1 MAETFDFIIVG
12 AGSAGCVLA
21 ANLSESGRH
30 SVLLLEAGPDRT
42 RNFWVT
48 MPLGYGHSIFNN
60 TVNWMLSSEPDPNL
74 GGRRQYIPRGK
85 TVGGSGS
92 INAMVY
98 MRGTPADYTE
108 WEAEGNPGWGWPD
121 VLASYKRIERHT
133 VQDADWHGHDGPLEI
148 TSRSAWSHPICEAFI
163 EAGRQLQYPVND
175 DFNGRSIEG
184 VGYYHHSICG
194 RGKRMSSARAWL
206 EPARGRSN
214 LKVVTGAHVQRLD
227 MDGRRVTGV
236 TYLLNGQSL
245 TATAGR
251 EVIVSAGAIHSPHLL
266 MVSGIGPANDLKRA
280 GVTPLHD
287 LAAVGQHLQ
296 DHVAYD
302 IKYRSRVPTLNQQLN
317 NWPGKLLAGIR
328 YLLTGTGVLSTG
340 TTHAGGFVRS
350 AHHRESANLQLYF
363 SPLSRDVV
371 PGGPGRMGQP
381 DKYAA
386 FSMSICNMRPLS
398 RGWLKLA
405 GPAAETAPAVQFNFL
420 SEQRDVDE
428 LVEGV
433 SLLRR
438 FAEAPALGRIIEREY
453 IPGPDVATPKAV
465 EEDIRQRCYSIY
477 HPSGTCRMGPDIR
490 TSVVDA
496 RLKVH
501 GVHGLRVADASVM
514 PFVVSGNLNAPS
526 MMIGQRASEILLQ
539 ELQGQG

>member
-1 MAETFDFIIVG
+1 MAGQFDFIIVG

-21 ANLSESGRH
+21 ANLSEGGRY
-30 SVLLLEAGPDRT
+30 SVLLLEAGADKT
-42 RNFWVT
+42 RSFWVT

-60 TVNWMLSSEPDPNL
+60 AINWMLSSEPDPNL
-74 GGRRQYIPRGK
+74 AGRRQYIPRGK

-98 MRGTPADYTE
+98 MRGTPADFTE
-108 WEAEGNPGWGWPD
+108 WEALGNPGWGWAD
-121 VLASYKRIERHT
+121 VLESYKRIESHCVR
-133 VQDADWHGHDGPLEI
+133 DAEWHGVDGPLEV
-148 TSRSAWSHPICEAFI
+148 TSRSAWSHPICKNFI

-206 EPARGRSN
+206 EPARGRAN
-214 LKVVTGAHVQRLD
+214 LRLLTGAHVQRLN
-227 MDGRRVTGV
+227 MEGRKVTGV
-236 TYLLNGQSL
+236 TYVHDGKTH

-251 EVIVSAGAIHSPHLL
+251 EVILASGAIHSPHLL
-266 MVSGIGPANDLKRA
+266 MVSGIGPAGDLKQA
-280 GVTPLHD
+280 GVTPMHD
-287 LAAVGQHLQ
+287 LPAVGQYLQ

-317 NWPGKLLAGIR
+317 NWPRKLLAGMR
-328 YLLTGTGVLSTG
+328 YMLTGTGVLSTG
-340 TTHAGGFVRS
+340 TTHAGGFLRS
-350 AHHRESANLQLYF
+350 ANHREAANLQLYF
-363 SPLSRDVV
+363 SPLSRDAV

-386 FSMSICNMRPLS
+386 FSMSVCNMRPKS

-405 GPAAETAPAVQFNFL
+405 GPDANTAPAIQFNFL
-420 SEQRDVDE
+420 SDQADADE

-433 SLLRR
+433 ALLRR
-438 FAEAPALGRIIEREY
+438 FAGAPALSEIIEREY
-453 IPGPDVATPKAV
+453 IPGPDVSTKR
-465 EEDIRQRCYSIY
+465 EIEQDIRQRCYSIY
-477 HPSGTCRMGPDIR
+477 HPSCTCRMGPDAA

-496 RLKVH
+496 SLKVH
-501 GVHGLRVADASVM
+501 GISGLRVADASVM

-526 MMIGQRASEILLQ
+526 MMIGQRASEIMLG
-539 ELQGQG
+539 ELSG